1 MRSAFRASSVSGHPI
16 AGETMQGERGFQGG
30 RSAADVKTSV
40 GSASVSAPA
49 TVSPSAASAG
59 RAVENPQSDPQF
71 ARMAPPRASGLRRC
85 MSLLIAGGGPAALEA
100 ALAVQRLAGDRLP
113 VTLLS
118 DRDEFV
124 YRPVAVAEPFG
135 FASAQRF
142 SLRRLCEDRGFEL
155 KRGTVAAV
163 DPDRHRVLLEGDG
176 QVPYDVLLL
185 ALGARAEETIPER
198 SPSAAPKTARGCG
211 PRSSSSTRESRSAS
225 RSSPAPRRRGR
236 CPCTSWR

>member
-1 MRSAFRASSVSGHPI
+1 
-16 AGETMQGERGFQGG
+16 
-30 RSAADVKTSV
+30 
-40 GSASVSAPA
+40 
-49 TVSPSAASAG
+49 
-59 RAVENPQSDPQF
+59 
-71 ARMAPPRASGLRRC
+71 
-85 MSLLIAGGGPAALEA
+85 MSLVIAGGGPAALEA

-155 KRGTVAAV
+155 KRGTVSAV

-185 ALGARAEETIPER
+185 ALGARAEETIPGAITFRGPED
-198 SPSAAPKTARGCG
+198 SARLRAALEQLHVAL
-211 PRSSSSTRESRSAS
+211 PRLVGLAFPGLPADQHGFVPVDAHGRVSGLADATR
-225 RSSPAPRRRGR
+225 PA
-236 CPCTSWR
+236 T

>member
-1 MRSAFRASSVSGHPI
+1 
-16 AGETMQGERGFQGG
+16 
-30 RSAADVKTSV
+30 
-40 GSASVSAPA
+40 
-49 TVSPSAASAG
+49 
-59 RAVENPQSDPQF
+59 
-71 ARMAPPRASGLRRC
+71 
-85 MSLLIAGGGPAALEA
+85 MSLVIAGGGPAALEA

-155 KRGTVAAV
+155 KRGTVSAV

-185 ALGARAEETIPER
+185 ALGARAEETIPGAITFRGPEDSARLRAALEQLHAGEPLRVAFVAGTETAWTLPVYELALMTARWAQARGLALEPWLITWEER
-198 SPSAAPKTARGCG
+198 PLTIFGDAAAASVAEPRTSAASGAGFHG
-211 PRSSSSTRESRSAS
+211 PGRRIDADGTTRWT
-225 RSSPAPRRRGR
+225 P
-236 CPCTSWR
+236 